1 MKYYTVKNKIMPWGS
16 YGEML
21 WQGIYSYDKD
31 TNSHMV
37 FRTGAFCPSIYRSQ
51 YNRESPVLIVK
62 EDVLRY
68 VTEANLTGFVL
79 QPVSKEK
86 IVKLDWKN
94 WDLQAPEPLV
104 YPSGSMDA
112 EEYITRRKHNEAV
125 AEQIGNLFALIP
137 QKDGLLYYEQE
148 SSSGKIVE
156 QSLSGLDIFIDR
168 IFCDFCSEI
177 YVSEKAKDVL
187 SEYYSDLLTFQEVP
201 TFVADENLLLQL
213 EQTAKRKEYKRQ
225 REAKMTNTDWQRWF
239 RLKDDARKLIEGL
252 SLLKTESAKSKRK
265 LNINDKLN
273 SANEIYPLEYESWML
288 EYWQKNKTLV
298 TSE

>member
-37 FRTGAFCPSIYRSQ
+37 FRTGVFCPSIYRSQ

-62 EDVLRY
+62 ENALQYIID
-68 VTEANLTGFVL
+68 ANLTGFVL
-79 QPVSKEK
+79 QPVNKEK
-86 IVKLDWKN
+86 IVKLDWEN
-94 WDLQAPEPLV
+94 WDLQSPEPLI

-112 EEYITRRKHNEAV
+112 EEYITRRKHNETV

-137 QKDGLLYYEQE
+137 QKDGLLYCEQE
-148 SSSGKIVE
+148 RSSAKLVE

-168 IFCDFCSEI
+168 IFYDFCSEI
-177 YVSEKAKDVL
+177 YISEKAKDVL
-187 SEYYSDLLTFQEVP
+187 FKHYSDLLIFQEVP
-201 TFVADENLLLQL
+201 IFVADENLLLQL
-213 EQTAKRKEYKRQ
+213 EQTAKRKEYQKQ
-225 REAKMTNTDWQRWF
+225 REAEMTKNDWQRWF
-239 RLKDDARKLIEGL
+239 RLKDDARKLIEGF
-252 SLLKTESAKSKRK
+252 SLLKTESAKSKRR

-273 SANEIYPLEYESWML
+273 SANEIYPLEYESWMQ
-288 EYWQKNKTLV
+288 EYWSKK
-298 TSE
+298 

>member
-1 MKYYTVKNKIMPWGS
+1 MPWGS

-21 WQGIYSYDKD
+21 WQGIYGYDKD

-62 EDVLRY
+62 ENVLQY
-68 VTEANLTGFVL
+68 ITEANLTGFVL

-86 IVKLDWKN
+86 IVKLDWEN

-137 QKDGLLYYEQE
+137 QKDGLLYCEQE
-148 SSSGKIVE
+148 RSSAKLVE

-168 IFCDFCSEI
+168 IFYDFCSEI

-187 SEYYSDLLTFQEVP
+187 SKHYSDLLIFQEVP
-201 TFVADENLLLQL
+201 MFVADENLLLQL
-213 EQTAKRKEYKRQ
+213 EQTAKRKEYKKQ
-225 REAKMTNTDWQRWF
+225 REAEMTKNDWQRWF
-239 RLKDDARKLIEGL
+239 RLKDDARKLIEGF

-273 SANEIYPLEYESWML
+273 SANEIYPLEYESWMQ
-288 EYWQKNKTLV
+288 EYWSKK
-298 TSE
+298 

>member
-37 FRTGAFCPSIYRSQ
+37 FRTGVFCPSIYRSQ

-62 EDVLRY
+62 ENALQYIID
-68 VTEANLTGFVL
+68 ANLTGFVL
-79 QPVSKEK
+79 QPVNKEK
-86 IVKLDWKN
+86 IVKLDWEN
-94 WDLQAPEPLV
+94 WDLQSPEPLI

-112 EEYITRRKHNEAV
+112 EEYITRRKHNETV

-137 QKDGLLYYEQE
+137 QKDGLLYCEQE
-148 SSSGKIVE
+148 RSSAKLVE

-168 IFCDFCSEI
+168 IFYDFCSEI
-177 YVSEKAKDVL
+177 YISEKAKDVL
-187 SEYYSDLLTFQEVP
+187 FKHFSDLLIFQEVP
-201 TFVADENLLLQL
+201 IFVADENLLLQL
-213 EQTAKRKEYKRQ
+213 EQTAKRKEYQKQ
-225 REAKMTNTDWQRWF
+225 REAEMTKNDWQRWF
-239 RLKDDARKLIEGL
+239 RLKDDARKLIEGF

-273 SANEIYPLEYESWML
+273 SANEIYPLEYESWMQ
-288 EYWQKNKTLV
+288 EYWSKK
-298 TSE
+298 

>member
-1 MKYYTVKNKIMPWGS
+1 MPWGS

-62 EDVLRY
+62 ENVLQCII
-68 VTEANLTGFVL
+68 EANLTGFVL
-79 QPVSKEK
+79 QPVNKEK
-86 IVKLDWKN
+86 IVKLDWEN
-94 WDLQAPEPLV
+94 WDLQSPEPLI

-112 EEYITRRKHNEAV
+112 EEYITRRKHNEMV

-137 QKDGLLYYEQE
+137 QKDGLLYCEQE
-148 SSSGKIVE
+148 RSSAKLVE

-168 IFCDFCSEI
+168 IFYDFCSEI

-187 SEYYSDLLTFQEVP
+187 FKHYSDLLIFQEVP
-201 TFVADENLLLQL
+201 MFVADENLLLQL
-213 EQTAKRKEYKRQ
+213 EQTAKRKEYQKQ
-225 REAKMTNTDWQRWF
+225 REAEMTKNDWQRWF
-239 RLKDDARKLIEGL
+239 RLKDDARKLIEGF

-273 SANEIYPLEYESWML
+273 SANEIYPLEYESWMQ
-288 EYWQKNKTLV
+288 EYWSKK
-298 TSE
+298 

>member
-1 MKYYTVKNKIMPWGS
+1 MPWGS

-21 WQGIYSYDKD
+21 WQGIYGYDKD

-62 EDVLRY
+62 ENVLQY
-68 VTEANLTGFVL
+68 ITEANLTGFVL

-86 IVKLDWKN
+86 IVKLDWEN

-137 QKDGLLYYEQE
+137 QKDGLLYCEQE
-148 SSSGKIVE
+148 RSSAKLVE

-168 IFCDFCSEI
+168 IFYDFCSEI

-187 SEYYSDLLTFQEVP
+187 SKHYSDLLIFQEVP
-201 TFVADENLLLQL
+201 MFVADENLLLQL
-213 EQTAKRKEYKRQ
+213 EQMTKRKEYKKQ
-225 REAKMTNTDWQRWF
+225 REAEMTKNDWQRWF
-239 RLKDDARKLIEGL
+239 RLKDDARKLIEGF

-273 SANEIYPLEYESWML
+273 SANEIYPLEYESWMQ
-288 EYWQKNKTLV
+288 EYWSKK
-298 TSE
+298 

>member
-1 MKYYTVKNKIMPWGS
+1 MPWGS

-21 WQGIYSYDKD
+21 WQGIYGYDKD

-62 EDVLRY
+62 ENALQYIID
-68 VTEANLTGFVL
+68 ANLTGFVL
-79 QPVSKEK
+79 QPVNKEK
-86 IVKLDWKN
+86 IVKLDWEN
-94 WDLQAPEPLV
+94 WDLQSPEPLI

-112 EEYITRRKHNEAV
+112 EEYITRRKHNETV

-137 QKDGLLYYEQE
+137 QKDGLLYCEQE
-148 SSSGKIVE
+148 RSSAKLVE

-168 IFCDFCSEI
+168 IFYDFCSEI
-177 YVSEKAKDVL
+177 YISEKAKDVL
-187 SEYYSDLLTFQEVP
+187 FKHYSDLLIFQEVP
-201 TFVADENLLLQL
+201 IFVADENLLLQL
-213 EQTAKRKEYKRQ
+213 EQTAKRKEYQKQ
-225 REAKMTNTDWQRWF
+225 REAEMTKNDWQRWF
-239 RLKDDARKLIEGL
+239 RLKDDARKLIEGF

-273 SANEIYPLEYESWML
+273 SANEIYPLEYESWMQ
-288 EYWQKNKTLV
+288 EYWSKK
-298 TSE
+298 

>member
-1 MKYYTVKNKIMPWGS
+1 MPWGS

-37 FRTGAFCPSIYRSQ
+37 FRTGVFCPSIYRSQ

-62 EDVLRY
+62 ENALQYIID
-68 VTEANLTGFVL
+68 ANLTGFVL
-79 QPVSKEK
+79 QPVNKEK
-86 IVKLDWKN
+86 IVKLDWEN
-94 WDLQAPEPLV
+94 WDLQSPEPLI

-112 EEYITRRKHNEAV
+112 EEYITRRKHNETV

-137 QKDGLLYYEQE
+137 QKDGLLYCEQE
-148 SSSGKIVE
+148 RSSAKLIE

-168 IFCDFCSEI
+168 IFYDFCSEI
-177 YVSEKAKDVL
+177 YISEKAKDVL
-187 SEYYSDLLTFQEVP
+187 FKHYSDLLIFQEVP
-201 TFVADENLLLQL
+201 IFVADENLLLQL
-213 EQTAKRKEYKRQ
+213 EQTAKRKEYQKQ
-225 REAKMTNTDWQRWF
+225 REAEMTKNDWQRWF
-239 RLKDDARKLIEGL
+239 RLKDDARKLIEGF

-273 SANEIYPLEYESWML
+273 SANEIYPLEYESWMQ
-288 EYWQKNKTLV
+288 EYWSKK
-298 TSE
+298 

>member
-1 MKYYTVKNKIMPWGS
+1 MPWGS

-86 IVKLDWKN
+86 IVKLDWEN
-94 WDLQAPEPLV
+94 WDLKAPEPLV

-112 EEYITRRKHNEAV
+112 EEYVTRRKHNEAT

-137 QKDGLLYYEQE
+137 QKDGLLYCEQE
-148 SSSGKIVE
+148 RSSGKIVE

-168 IFCDFCSEI
+168 IFATSVLKFMSVKRLKTFCLNTI
-177 YVSEKAKDVL
+177 PIC
-187 SEYYSDLLTFQEVP
+187 LLFKKCRH
-201 TFVADENLLLQL
+201 LLQ
-213 EQTAKRKEYKRQ
+213 
-225 REAKMTNTDWQRWF
+225 M
-239 RLKDDARKLIEGL
+239 
-252 SLLKTESAKSKRK
+252 
-265 LNINDKLN
+265 
-273 SANEIYPLEYESWML
+273 
-288 EYWQKNKTLV
+288 KNFCFN
-298 TSE
+298 

>member
-31 TNSHMV
+31 RNSHMV

-86 IVKLDWKN
+86 IVKLDWEN
-94 WDLQAPEPLV
+94 WDLKAPEPLV

-112 EEYITRRKHNEAV
+112 EEYITRRKHNEAA

-137 QKDGLLYYEQE
+137 KRDGLLYCEQE
-148 SSSGKIVE
+148 RSSGKIVE

-213 EQTAKRKEYKRQ
+213 EQTAKRKEYKKQ
-225 REAKMTNTDWQRWF
+225 REAEMTNTDWQRWF

-273 SANEIYPLEYESWML
+273 SANEIYPVEYESWMS
-288 EYWQKNKTLV
+288 EYWK
-298 TSE
+298 

>member
-68 VTEANLTGFVL
+68 VTEANLTGFIL
-79 QPVSKEK
+79 KPVSKEK
-86 IVKLDWKN
+86 IVKLDWED
-94 WDLQAPEPLV
+94 WDLKAPEPLV
-104 YPSGSMDA
+104 YPAGSMDA
-112 EEYITRRKHNEAV
+112 EEYITRRKHNEAA

-137 QKDGLLYYEQE
+137 QKDGLLYCEQE
-148 SSSGKIVE
+148 RSSGKIVE

-187 SEYYSDLLTFQEVP
+187 SEHYSDLLTFQEVP
-201 TFVADENLLLQL
+201 TFVANEKLLLQL
-213 EQTAKRKEYKRQ
+213 EQTAKRKEYKKQ
-225 REAKMTNTDWQRWF
+225 REAEMTNTDWQRWF

-252 SLLKTESAKSKRK
+252 SLLKTDSAKSKRK

-273 SANEIYPLEYESWML
+273 TANEIYPLEYESWMS
-288 EYWQKNKTLV
+288 EYWQ
-298 TSE
+298 

>member
-37 FRTGAFCPSIYRSQ
+37 FRTGVFCPSIYRSQ

-62 EDVLRY
+62 ENALQYIID
-68 VTEANLTGFVL
+68 ANLTGFVL
-79 QPVSKEK
+79 QPVNKEK
-86 IVKLDWKN
+86 IVKLDWEN
-94 WDLQAPEPLV
+94 WDLQSPEPLI

-112 EEYITRRKHNEAV
+112 EEYITRRKHNETV

-137 QKDGLLYYEQE
+137 QKDGLLYCEQE
-148 SSSGKIVE
+148 RSSAKLVE

-168 IFCDFCSEI
+168 IFYDFCSEI
-177 YVSEKAKDVL
+177 FISEKAKDVL
-187 SEYYSDLLTFQEVP
+187 FKHYSDLLIFQEVP
-201 TFVADENLLLQL
+201 IFVADENLLLQL
-213 EQTAKRKEYKRQ
+213 EQTAKRKEYQKQ
-225 REAKMTNTDWQRWF
+225 REAEMTKNDWQRWF
-239 RLKDDARKLIEGL
+239 RLKDDARKLIEGF

-273 SANEIYPLEYESWML
+273 SANEIYPLEYESWMQ
-288 EYWQKNKTLV
+288 EYWSKK
-298 TSE
+298 

>member
-1 MKYYTVKNKIMPWGS
+1 MPWGS

-37 FRTGAFCPSIYRSQ
+37 FRTGVFCPSIYRSQ

-62 EDVLRY
+62 ENALQYIID
-68 VTEANLTGFVL
+68 ANLTGFVL
-79 QPVSKEK
+79 QPVNKEK
-86 IVKLDWKN
+86 IVKLDWEN
-94 WDLQAPEPLV
+94 WDLQSPEPLI

-112 EEYITRRKHNEAV
+112 EEYITRRKHNETV

-137 QKDGLLYYEQE
+137 QKDGLLYCEQE
-148 SSSGKIVE
+148 RSSAKLVE

-168 IFCDFCSEI
+168 IFYDFCSEI
-177 YVSEKAKDVL
+177 YISEKAKDVL
-187 SEYYSDLLTFQEVP
+187 FKHYSDLLIFQEVP
-201 TFVADENLLLQL
+201 IFVADENLLLQL
-213 EQTAKRKEYKRQ
+213 EQTAKRKEYQKQ
-225 REAKMTNTDWQRWF
+225 REAEMTKNDWQRWF
-239 RLKDDARKLIEGL
+239 RLKDDARKLIEGF

-273 SANEIYPLEYESWML
+273 SANEIYPLEYESWMQ
-288 EYWQKNKTLV
+288 EYWSKK
-298 TSE
+298 

>member
-21 WQGIYSYDKD
+21 WQGIYGYNKD

-62 EDVLRY
+62 ENVLQCII
-68 VTEANLTGFVL
+68 EANLTGFVL
-79 QPVSKEK
+79 QPVNKEK
-86 IVKLDWKN
+86 IVKLDWEN
-94 WDLQAPEPLV
+94 WDLQSPEPLI

-112 EEYITRRKHNEAV
+112 EEYITRRKHNEMV

-137 QKDGLLYYEQE
+137 QKDGLLYCEQE
-148 SSSGKIVE
+148 RSSAKLVE

-168 IFCDFCSEI
+168 IFYDFCSEI

-187 SEYYSDLLTFQEVP
+187 FKHYSDLLIFQEVP
-201 TFVADENLLLQL
+201 MFVADENLLLQL
-213 EQTAKRKEYKRQ
+213 EQTAKRKEYQKQ
-225 REAKMTNTDWQRWF
+225 REAEMTKNDWQRWF
-239 RLKDDARKLIEGL
+239 RLKDDARKLIEGF

-273 SANEIYPLEYESWML
+273 SANEIYPLEYESWMQ
-288 EYWQKNKTLV
+288 EYWSKK
-298 TSE
+298 

>member
-1 MKYYTVKNKIMPWGS
+1 MPWGS

-21 WQGIYSYDKD
+21 WQGIYGYDKD

-62 EDVLRY
+62 ENVLQY
-68 VTEANLTGFVL
+68 ITEANLTGFVL

-86 IVKLDWKN
+86 IVKLDWEN

-137 QKDGLLYYEQE
+137 QKDGLLYCEQE
-148 SSSGKIVE
+148 RSSAKLVE

-168 IFCDFCSEI
+168 IFYDFCSEI

-187 SEYYSDLLTFQEVP
+187 SKHYSDLLIFQEVP
-201 TFVADENLLLQL
+201 MFVADENLLLQL
-213 EQTAKRKEYKRQ
+213 EQMTKRKEYKKQ
-225 REAKMTNTDWQRWF
+225 REAEMTKNDWQRWF
-239 RLKDDARKLIEGL
+239 RKMMR
-252 SLLKTESAKSKRK
+252 ES
-265 LNINDKLN
+265 
-273 SANEIYPLEYESWML
+273 
-288 EYWQKNKTLV
+288 
-298 TSE
+298 

>member
-1 MKYYTVKNKIMPWGS
+1 MPWGS

-21 WQGIYSYDKD
+21 WQGIYGYDKD

-62 EDVLRY
+62 ENVLQY
-68 VTEANLTGFVL
+68 ITEANLTGFVL

-86 IVKLDWKN
+86 IVKLDWEN

-104 YPSGSMDA
+104 YPSGSKDA

-137 QKDGLLYYEQE
+137 QKDGLLYCEQE
-148 SSSGKIVE
+148 RSSAKLVE

-168 IFCDFCSEI
+168 IFYDFCSEI

-187 SEYYSDLLTFQEVP
+187 SKHYSDLLIFQEVP
-201 TFVADENLLLQL
+201 MFVADENLLLQL
-213 EQTAKRKEYKRQ
+213 EQMTKRKEYKKQ
-225 REAKMTNTDWQRWF
+225 REAEMTKNDWQRWF
-239 RLKDDARKLIEGL
+239 RLKDDARKLIEGF

-273 SANEIYPLEYESWML
+273 SANEIYPLEYESWMQ
-288 EYWQKNKTLV
+288 EYWSKK
-298 TSE
+298 

>member
-1 MKYYTVKNKIMPWGS
+1 MPWGS

-21 WQGIYSYDKD
+21 WQGIYGYNKD

-62 EDVLRY
+62 ENVLQCII
-68 VTEANLTGFVL
+68 EANLTGFVL
-79 QPVSKEK
+79 QPVNKEK
-86 IVKLDWKN
+86 IVKLDWEN
-94 WDLQAPEPLV
+94 WDLQSPEPLI

-112 EEYITRRKHNEAV
+112 EEYITRRKHNEMV

-137 QKDGLLYYEQE
+137 QKDGLLYCEQE
-148 SSSGKIVE
+148 RSSAKLVE

-168 IFCDFCSEI
+168 IFYDFCSEI

-187 SEYYSDLLTFQEVP
+187 FKHYSDLLIFQEVP
-201 TFVADENLLLQL
+201 MFVADENLLLQL
-213 EQTAKRKEYKRQ
+213 EQTAKRKEYQKQ
-225 REAKMTNTDWQRWF
+225 REAEMTKNDWQRWF
-239 RLKDDARKLIEGL
+239 RLKDDARKLIEGF

-273 SANEIYPLEYESWML
+273 SANEIYPLEYESWMQ
-288 EYWQKNKTLV
+288 EYWSKK
-298 TSE
+298 

>member
-1 MKYYTVKNKIMPWGS
+1 MKYYTVKNRIMPWGS

-21 WQGIYSYDKD
+21 WQGIYGYDKD

-62 EDVLRY
+62 ENVLQY
-68 VTEANLTGFVL
+68 ITEANLTGFVL

-86 IVKLDWKN
+86 IVKLDWEN

-104 YPSGSMDA
+104 YPSGSKDA

-137 QKDGLLYYEQE
+137 QKDGLLYCEQE
-148 SSSGKIVE
+148 RSSAKLVE

-168 IFCDFCSEI
+168 IFYDFCSEI

-187 SEYYSDLLTFQEVP
+187 SKHYSDLLIFQEVP
-201 TFVADENLLLQL
+201 MFVADENLLLQL
-213 EQTAKRKEYKRQ
+213 EQMTKRKEYKKQ
-225 REAKMTNTDWQRWF
+225 REAEMTKNDWQRWF
-239 RLKDDARKLIEGL
+239 RLKDDARKLIEGF

-273 SANEIYPLEYESWML
+273 SANEIYPLEYESWMQ
-288 EYWQKNKTLV
+288 EYWSKK
-298 TSE
+298 

>member
-1 MKYYTVKNKIMPWGS
+1 
-16 YGEML
+16 ML
-21 WQGIYSYDKD
+21 WQGIYGYNKD

-62 EDVLRY
+62 ENVLQCII
-68 VTEANLTGFVL
+68 EANLTGFVL
-79 QPVSKEK
+79 QPVNKEK
-86 IVKLDWKN
+86 IVKLDWEN
-94 WDLQAPEPLV
+94 WDLQSPEPLI

-112 EEYITRRKHNEAV
+112 EEYITRRKHNEMV

-137 QKDGLLYYEQE
+137 QKDGLLYCEQE
-148 SSSGKIVE
+148 RSSAKLVE

-168 IFCDFCSEI
+168 IFYDFCSEI

-187 SEYYSDLLTFQEVP
+187 FKHYSDLLIFQEVP
-201 TFVADENLLLQL
+201 MFVVDENLLLQL
-213 EQTAKRKEYKRQ
+213 EQTAKRKEYQKQ
-225 REAKMTNTDWQRWF
+225 REAEMTKNDWQRWF
-239 RLKDDARKLIEGL
+239 RLKDDARKLIEGF

-273 SANEIYPLEYESWML
+273 SANEIYPLEYESWMQ
-288 EYWQKNKTLV
+288 EYWSKK
-298 TSE
+298 

>member
-1 MKYYTVKNKIMPWGS
+1 MPWGS

-37 FRTGAFCPSIYRSQ
+37 FRTGVFCPSIYRSQ

-62 EDVLRY
+62 ENALQYIID
-68 VTEANLTGFVL
+68 ANLTGFVL
-79 QPVSKEK
+79 QPVNKEK
-86 IVKLDWKN
+86 IVKLDWEN
-94 WDLQAPEPLV
+94 WNLQSPEPLI

-112 EEYITRRKHNEAV
+112 EEYITRRKHNETV

-137 QKDGLLYYEQE
+137 QKDGLLYCEQE
-148 SSSGKIVE
+148 RSSAKLVE

-168 IFCDFCSEI
+168 IFYDFCSEI
-177 YVSEKAKDVL
+177 YISEKAKDVL
-187 SEYYSDLLTFQEVP
+187 FKHFSDLLIFQEVP
-201 TFVADENLLLQL
+201 IFVADENLLLQL
-213 EQTAKRKEYKRQ
+213 EQTAKRKEYQKQ
-225 REAKMTNTDWQRWF
+225 REAEMTKNDWQRWF
-239 RLKDDARKLIEGL
+239 RLKDDARKLIEGF

-273 SANEIYPLEYESWML
+273 SANEIYPLEYESWMQ
-288 EYWQKNKTLV
+288 EYWSKK
-298 TSE
+298 

>member
-1 MKYYTVKNKIMPWGS
+1 MPWGS

-37 FRTGAFCPSIYRSQ
+37 FRTGVFCPSIYRSQ

-62 EDVLRY
+62 EDVLQY
-68 VTEANLTGFVL
+68 IIDANLTGFVL
-79 QPVSKEK
+79 QPVNKEK
-86 IVKLDWKN
+86 IVKLDWEN
-94 WDLQAPEPLV
+94 WDLQSPEPLI

-112 EEYITRRKHNEAV
+112 EEYITRRKHNETV

-137 QKDGLLYYEQE
+137 QKDGLLYCEQE
-148 SSSGKIVE
+148 RSSAKLVE

-168 IFCDFCSEI
+168 IFYDFCSEI
-177 YVSEKAKDVL
+177 YISEKAKDVL
-187 SEYYSDLLTFQEVP
+187 FKHYSDLLIFQEVP
-201 TFVADENLLLQL
+201 IFVADENLLLQL
-213 EQTAKRKEYKRQ
+213 EQTAKRKEYQKQ
-225 REAKMTNTDWQRWF
+225 REAEMTKNDWQRWF
-239 RLKDDARKLIEGL
+239 RLKDDARKLIEGF

-273 SANEIYPLEYESWML
+273 SANEIYPLEYESWMQ
-288 EYWQKNKTLV
+288 EYWSKK
-298 TSE
+298 